1 MKRAIVNLS
10 KIARAEI
17 VSRIMADI
25 PKKQTLEEMQKLVDE
40 DILRVSPKEVSA
52 LYANLGT
59 RSFLS
64 LVSKNPAVLAGQDHD
79 WNLPSIIILPSYK
92 PSDTCFKKLKSLVA
106 QAEED
111 YAVRHEMTR
120 RLNGLID
127 SVRTRKQFVER
138 FPEFEKYAP
147 RVDAAPSYPLVE
159 RNLLP
164 DLKKLGWP
172 VKTAAL

>member
-1 MKRAIVNLS
+1 MKRAIVNLN
-10 KIARAEI
+10 KTARAEI
-17 VSRIMADI
+17 VAKIMADI
-25 PKKQTLEEMQKLVDE
+25 PKEKILEKMQKLVDE
-40 DILRVSPKEVSA
+40 DIRAVMPAEVVVLHRSPELR
-52 LYANLGT
+52 G
-59 RSFLS
+59 FLS
-64 LVSKNPAVLAGQDHD
+64 VYSKNCSSLAGGDSNWQ
-79 WNLPSIIILPSYK
+79 LPGITVVKDYK
-92 PSDTCFKKLKSLVA
+92 PSGSCIKKLKSLVT

-111 YAVRHEMTR
+111 LVAKEGIEH
-120 RLNGLID
+120 RLKGLID

-147 RVDAAPSYPLVE
+147 HVDAAPSYPLVE